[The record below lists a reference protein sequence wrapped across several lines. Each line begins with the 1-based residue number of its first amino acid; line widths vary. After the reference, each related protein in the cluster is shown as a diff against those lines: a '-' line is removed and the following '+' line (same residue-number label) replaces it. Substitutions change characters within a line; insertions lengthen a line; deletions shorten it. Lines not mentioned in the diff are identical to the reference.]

1 MEVDDNGQVLPLTA
15 LHPDRLVEWEG
26 QYYIADAGLQTFY
39 PGAKTGDIVR
49 IAGRKGDIFL
59 ELDSR
64 FIHSERGQHMK
75 AWWVHRVDPDNWMPD
90 AIPVEA

>member
-1 MEVDDNGQVLPLTA
+1 MEVDETGAPVKLPA

-26 QYYIADAGLQTFY
+26 QYYIADDGLRTFY
-39 PGAKTGDIVR
+39 PHPVTGDIVR
-49 IAGRKGDIFL
+49 IAGKTGDIFL
-59 ELDSR
+59 ELDSK

-90 AIPVEA
+90 AIPAEA